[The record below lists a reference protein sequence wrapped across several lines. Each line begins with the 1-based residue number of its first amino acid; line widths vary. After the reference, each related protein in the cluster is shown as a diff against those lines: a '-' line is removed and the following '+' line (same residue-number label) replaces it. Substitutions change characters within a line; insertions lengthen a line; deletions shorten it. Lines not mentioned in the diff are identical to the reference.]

1 MAKAGELEIGLA
13 KHLCNSCLSPRNYTM
28 KNLALNLLFIAASLS
43 LKAQVNANSP
53 VLTMTYGEH
62 SLDLQ
67 WDLNR
72 EINTS
77 YFVLEKALDGNADFE
92 PIHSTKA
99 QGYQHFSTT
108 YNYEEFSKSSDISYR
123 VVLVL
128 MDGTRVYSNI
138 ITLPKSDGE
147 LVETRGSI
155 ATK

>member
-1 MAKAGELEIGLA
+1 
-13 KHLCNSCLSPRNYTM
+13 
-28 KNLALNLLFIAASLS
+28 
-43 LKAQVNANSP
+43 
-53 VLTMTYGEH
+53 MTYGEQ

-99 QGYQHFSTT
+99 QGYKHFSTT

-138 ITLPKSDGE
+138 ITLPKSDSE
-147 LVETRGSI
+147 LVEATGSI
-155 ATK
+155 AAK